1 MNAHDQVPDHVPDVV
16 LHLTEVA
23 ITTYARNQPQQGIDD
38 CDAPFLAEEIVKSLH
53 RRGYL
58 TWPGRALDRE
68 SLVLA
73 VFTAI
78 GWAVDDP
85 NDDRTT
91 AEVAVDALIPLIRQ
105 LTGTS
110 PER

>member
-1 MNAHDQVPDHVPDVV
+1 MNAHDQVPD
-16 LHLTEVA
+16 
-23 ITTYARNQPQQGIDD
+23 R
-38 CDAPFLAEEIVKSLH
+38 AP
-53 RRGYL
+53 
-58 TWPGRALDRE
+58 DRE
-68 SLVLA
+68 SMVLA

-78 GWAVDDP
+78 DHAIDDP
-85 NDDRTT
+85 NDQRTT